1 MIAKEKKYFLT
12 RFITSLVKA
21 DKGKSIDILLEYYTK
36 TLINKAKEEKYKKNK
51 AQRGE
56 GTAPIPYKPQV
67 TRDSQDLILEEK
79 FYCAMRDFKKSAE
92 YSELI
97 DDCDDFADLIE
108 DMVESL
114 VPGGIA
120 VDSNNIEERIR
131 ECLKNLYSVEW
142 NEYHKGYKAN
152 QDYFNKDAIRQF
164 EAKLVKEVLDFAD
177 KAVENKELDKYLG
190 RCQRCNRV
198 LGKTTQSKKF
208 CDNGCQT
215 KAASRRQNDRLRGRL

>member
-1 MIAKEKKYFLT
+1 MIAKDKKYFLT
-12 RFITSLVKA
+12 RLIIWLIRA
-21 DKGKSIDILLEYYTK
+21 DKGESIDILLEYYTK

-56 GTAPIPYKPQV
+56 RTTSIPYKPQV
-67 TRDSQDLILEEK
+67 SKDNQDFILEEK
-79 FYCAMRDFKKSAE
+79 FYCAMRDFKKSKE
-92 YSELI
+92 YNELVYE
-97 DDCDDFADLIE
+97 CDDFADLIE

-114 VPGGIA
+114 VPGGVG

-131 ECLKNLYSVEW
+131 ECLKYLCNVEW
-142 NEYHKGYKAN
+142 NEYHKGYKAH

-164 EAKLVKEVLDFAD
+164 EAKLVKELLDFAD

-215 KAASRRQNDRLRGRL
+215 KAASRLQNDRLRGRL